1 MLSGE
6 FAISVIF
13 LMCIYMVIR
22 KKKKVFVVQRKK
34 LKDVSNVVEWFSDRL
49 TLITSMISE
58 SYSAIKKEVTESLR
72 IS

>member
-1 MLSGE
+1 M
-6 FAISVIF
+6 IF